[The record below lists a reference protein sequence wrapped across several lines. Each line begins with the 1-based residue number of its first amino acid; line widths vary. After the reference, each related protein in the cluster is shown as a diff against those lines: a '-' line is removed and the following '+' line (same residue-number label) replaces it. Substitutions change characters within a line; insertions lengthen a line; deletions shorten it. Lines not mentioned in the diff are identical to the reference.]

1 MLATSIGLGAMSL
14 PMFLQQRSA
23 TAAGATGTG
32 GSVAGG
38 SVAGSSAGRGKAKS
52 CIILYCWGGMS
63 HHETWD
69 MKPEAPIEYR
79 GEFQPIETETPG
91 IQVGEHLPMVS
102 RHTNKLAIVRS
113 IHHDD
118 SAHGRGMY
126 WMLTG
131 HKPPRAGNIPPMRED
146 WPSLPAM
153 ISCFRAAPKGVPTAV
168 RLPYPLVDNNT
179 LQAGEYGGWLGVKY
193 DPIVLKTPAGKPY
206 GGVSRSLGS
215 EVLELGDV
223 DFARI
228 AERQALRSRIDRPA
242 GSRGDYQNFQHFHEL
257 ANDILLGSAVK
268 QAYDLDREDPRVREM
283 YGDHIG
289 GQSMLLARRLTEAG
303 VPVVQVCVAAGDL
316 NGSVGDMWDT
326 HGDNF
331 NRLKNR
337 LLPVFD
343 RGFSALLTDLEQRG
357 TLEDTLIA
365 VLTGS
370 TAQRAVIII
379 RMSIRSC
386 SRVAAFAAA
395 KSTAAAITWVP
406 SRALRPAVRRTPTP
420 QSSRLWGFR
429 RGPNCGTCS
438 TAPCPRAMANRCRC
452 SNDPSSCGFRPC
464 WRIVSMWT
472 HFLSAECR
480 RIRLG
485 APDNRIAS
493 LRRIGIKP
501 RSRYGLR
508 PFALATIGPL
518 GFWRGKCRGKDS

>member
-1 MLATSIGLGAMSL
+1 MDRAFESSSRVGHALVDSRRRMLATSIGLGAMSL
-14 PMFLQQRSA
+14 PMFLRQRSA
-23 TAAGATGTG
+23 TAVGATATG
-32 GSVAGG
+32 GSASGG

-91 IQVGEHLPMVS
+91 IQVGEHLPLVS

-242 GSRGDYQNFQHFHEL
+242 GARGDYQNFQHFHEL

-268 QAYDLDREDPRVREM
+268 QAYDLNREDPRVREM

-365 VLTGS
+365 VLTDFGRTPRINGS
-370 TAQRAVIII
+370 AGRDHYPNVY
-379 RMSIRSC
+379 SI
-386 SRVAAFAAA
+386 AFAGGGIRGGQVYGSSDHLGAFPRTQACGPPDAHATIFAA
-395 KSTAAAITWVP
+395 LGIS
-406 SRALRPAVRRTPTP
+406 
-420 QSSRLWGFR
+420 
-429 RGPNCGTCS
+429 
-438 TAPCPRAMANRCRC
+438 PRAELRDMLNR
-452 SNDPSSCGFRPC
+452 
-464 WRIVSMWT
+464 
-472 HFLSAECR
+472 
-480 RIRLG
+480 
-485 APDNRIAS
+485 
-493 LRRIGIKP
+493 
-501 RSRYGLR
+501 
-508 PFALATIGPL
+508 PL
-518 GFWRGKCRGKDS
+518 PACDGEPLPLF